1 MFYVIRAG
9 FSIYKNGLLYGG
21 GQTIELSDLEF
32 ERHKHKFENTA
43 ASIFP
48 INYVNPNPNNGSSN
62 TNTARIDRRTPQG
75 DFNLSITDANFQHL
89 INSTGATITV
99 FLPPNPFKDLP
110 FSLIN
115 NRLSNGNFY
124 CNQTNIQPGDRY
136 EIIFDGVEW
145 VEL

>member
-9 FSIYKNGLLYGG
+9 FSIYKNGLLYSG
-21 GQTIELSDLEF
+21 GQTIELSDFEF
-32 ERHKHKFENTA
+32 EQHKHKFENTVG
-43 ASIFP
+43 SVLP
-48 INYVNPNPNNGSSN
+48 IQLNVSPNPNNGI
-62 TNTARIDRRTPQG
+62 TGGAARIDRRTPQF
-75 DFNLSITDANFQHL
+75 DFNLSITDATYQHL

-99 FLPPNPFKDLP
+99 FLPPNPVKDLP

-115 NRLSNGNFY
+115 NRASNGSFY

>member
-9 FSIYKNGLLYGG
+9 FSIYKNGLLYTG

-32 ERHKHKFENTA
+32 EQHKHKFENTVGTV
-43 ASIFP
+43 FP
-48 INYVNPNPNNGSSN
+48 ITNVSPNPNTGTSSPK
-62 TNTARIDRRTPQG
+62 IDRRTPQG
-75 DFNLSITDANFQHL
+75 NFNLSIADATYQHL
-89 INSTGATITV
+89 INSTGAAITV
-99 FLPPNPFKDLP
+99 SLPPNPFKDLP

-115 NRLSNGNFY
+115 NRLSNGNVY
-124 CNQTNIQPGDRY
+124 CNQTNIFPGDRY